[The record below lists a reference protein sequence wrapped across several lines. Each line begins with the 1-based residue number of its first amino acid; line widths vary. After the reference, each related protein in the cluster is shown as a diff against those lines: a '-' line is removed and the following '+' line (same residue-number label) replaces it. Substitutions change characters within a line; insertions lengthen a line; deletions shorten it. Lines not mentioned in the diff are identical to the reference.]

1 MDRNSTHPFRKPP
14 TVSIRRVRGFTLV
27 ELMIS
32 VTIGLVLVAGLA
44 TVFASSSGGS
54 KTNDRL
60 SEMAFNG
67 RYTMNVLKRELRQ
80 AGYRGYTWAEPNT
93 PSTSIG
99 TISGEC
105 GDGTGLFV
113 SNIRQGIW
121 GANDSNPFVSNCL
134 PASEKS
140 GADGGDILVLRRVD
154 ETPLPLASN
163 RLYFQ
168 STFAAGEIFRGTTVP
183 TSIPA
188 TAPLATFAVKTFV
201 YYVRPYTNAAN
212 EVPKVPAL
220 FRVSLKDDGSM
231 APELVATGIEQLQIQ
246 YGRHTTAAT
255 TQLYDAFTLVN
266 CATCSLD
273 SGSGITNTPTVWDEV
288 DSVRLWILVRSSTP
302 EPGYTNQTSYVMAD
316 QTYSVNDG
324 YRRELFNTVV
334 QLRN

>member
-1 MDRNSTHPFRKPP
+1 MVN
-14 TVSIRRVRGFTLV
+14 IRRIRGFTLV

-54 KTNDRL
+54 KTNDRV

-99 TISGEC
+99 TITGEC

-113 SNIRQGIW
+113 ANIRQGIW

-134 PASEKS
+134 PATEKD

-154 ETPLPLASN
+154 GTPVPTPAAGT
-163 RLYFQ
+163 LYFR
-168 STFAAGEIFRGTTVP
+168 STFAAGEVFRGTTLP

-188 TAPLATFAVKTFV
+188 AAPLATFAVKTFV
-201 YYVRPYTNAAN
+201 YYVRPYTTTAD
-212 EVPKVPAL
+212 EVPMVPAL
-220 FRVSLKDDGSM
+220 FRVALKSDGSM
-231 APELVATGIEQLQIQ
+231 APELVATGIEQLQVQ

-255 TQLYDAFTLVN
+255 TQFYDAFTLVN

-302 EPGYTNQTSYVMAD
+302 EPGYTNQTDYVMAD

-324 YRRELFNTVV
+324 YRRELISTSV